1 MEPGVESSAA
11 LSLLSLSM
19 TASSAAPVP
28 APSVNLQQPELA
40 DSLLF
45 GNGSSGSLGGPGS
58 ILAAGILGS
67 NTGGSVG
74 NSSAM
79 KHHRRLSSTGK
90 TRRRLSDARDAAS
103 RPSPA
108 SLSLSG
114 LSLNSPPHTQVPL
127 STSFTTAVGGS
138 SPVNISGQDQGQ
150 AIYDGLSLSADSA
163 SGSVP
168 GGLATGLPPS
178 TDGSKPCLPGVA
190 GSAPAA
196 TLAKPVPIGK
206 NGKKRGMDHRCESCN
221 KVYRHPS
228 CLIKHRW
235 EHTPHWRESSKYVLS
250 KHQQVQLLEAAAIL
264 SHFSPDSA
272 TGTSLP
278 EDRSLWPSFLSGG
291 SLPLP
296 EGSSSVPNSTTASS
310 TRATSTGPRL
320 HNYAIS
326 TADAVKVRLGLVVA
340 NGNPASSEAP
350 SVRSTPIPVPNGT
363 EIYGYG
369 YGYGRTGGSSA
380 STPGSRGKS
389 WGDHSP
395 SPHLKFSG
403 SAPRSMGTVG
413 GASISLPR
421 SSLRSGSSSSASGS
435 GSGGRS
441 GSSELDDDDEAEDQ
455 EDDNDVDVDI
465 VDVEGDI
472 SARMRYP
479 YEYDTGVKVGMK
491 PMKEE
496 EEDWEMEMDMD

>member
-11 LSLLSLSM
+11 FSLLSLSI
-19 TASSAAPVP
+19 AAPIPV
-28 APSVNLQQPELA
+28 PSVNSQPELP

-45 GNGSSGSLGGPGS
+45 GNGGSFGGS
-58 ILAAGILGS
+58 DSNNAAPHSAS
-67 NTGGSVG
+67 NAGGSVG
-74 NSSAM
+74 NTSAL

-114 LSLNSPPHTQVPL
+114 LSLNSPPQTQVPL
-127 STSFTTAVGGS
+127 STSFTTAVGSS
-138 SPVNISGQDQGQ
+138 SPVNISGDQGQ
-150 AIYDGLSLSADSA
+150 TAYDGLSLSVGSP

-168 GGLATGLPPS
+168 GALVNGTPPS
-178 TDGSKPCLPGVA
+178 ADGFKTGAA
-190 GSAPAA
+190 GSLPAP
-196 TLAKPVPIGK
+196 TLAKPVPIVK
-206 NGKKRGMDHRCESCN
+206 NGKKRGMDHKCESCN

-291 SLPLP
+291 TLPLP
-296 EGSSSVPNSTTASS
+296 EGSSSVPNNTIASS

-320 HNYAIS
+320 HNYAIVA
-326 TADAVKVRLGLVVA
+326 ADAVKVRPGLVVA
-340 NGNPASSEAP
+340 NGNATSAESP
-350 SVRSTPIPVPNGT
+350 SVTGSTPIPVPNGT
-363 EIYGYG
+363 EVYGYG

-389 WGDHSP
+389 WGDRSSSP
-395 SPHLKFSG
+395 RRKVSG
-403 SAPRSMGTVG
+403 SVPRSTGVG
-413 GASISLPR
+413 GTSLSLPR

-435 GSGGRS
+435 GGRS
-441 GSSELDDDDEAEDQ
+441 GSSELDDEDEAEDE

-465 VDVEGDI
+465 VDVEGDV
-472 SARMRYP
+472 SGRMRYP